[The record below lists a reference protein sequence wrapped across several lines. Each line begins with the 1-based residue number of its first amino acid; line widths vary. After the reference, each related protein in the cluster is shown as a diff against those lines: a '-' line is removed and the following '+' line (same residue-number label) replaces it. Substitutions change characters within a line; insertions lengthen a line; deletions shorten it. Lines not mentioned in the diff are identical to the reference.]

1 MSLNKNKLR
10 MLVRRMLL
18 EQAGDSISGSTTI
31 EQLVSM
37 GLITQERADAM
48 IDRYNSMLGKQT
60 QKAATEAAF
69 SSNIDIARR
78 AIAYYI
84 SRKHPTVSATSTPA
98 DIQGLTGATDDFNRP
113 KVFTKKKSE
122 SMLAYLFEAIG
133 KDLGDT
139 RADPGRSGSW
149 KRHSATAR
157 KLVDA
162 VFDEFVK
169 KGIFRKSSGGGTS
182 VRYGAIDSDGL
193 SGEAGDIS
201 DLVDPNFFRGSKISE
216 FKELEDDLI
225 DIDDSLLETEEFEVA
240 DEFALEEEANQATQE
255 EKSVIDDYI
264 MDESVDVELGESVE
278 FGGFDYDG
286 DIDDGDDF

>member
-1 MSLNKNKLR
+1 
-10 MLVRRMLL
+10 
-18 EQAGDSISGSTTI
+18 
-31 EQLVSM
+31 
-37 GLITQERADAM
+37 
-48 IDRYNSMLGKQT
+48 
-60 QKAATEAAF
+60 
-69 SSNIDIARR
+69 
-78 AIAYYI
+78 
-84 SRKHPTVSATSTPA
+84 
-98 DIQGLTGATDDFNRP
+98 
-113 KVFTKKKSE
+113 
-122 SMLAYLFEAIG
+122 
-133 KDLGDT
+133 
-139 RADPGRSGSW
+139 
-149 KRHSATAR
+149 
-157 KLVDA
+157 
-162 VFDEFVK
+162 
-169 KGIFRKSSGGGTS
+169 
-182 VRYGAIDSDGL
+182 L